1 MNEPLIL
8 EDWELVYLKDSV
20 ASSIARFSELLKEA
34 EKSGIGLDSI
44 ETVIKNYKGLQRKL
58 DAAVVGKE

>member
-1 MNEPLIL
+1 MNEPLVL

-20 ASSIARFSELLKEA
+20 SSSIARFSELLKEA

-58 DAAVVGKE
+58 DAAAVGKD

>member
-1 MNEPLIL
+1 MNEPLVL

>member
-1 MNEPLIL
+1 MNEPLVL

-58 DAAVVGKE
+58 EAAAGGKD

>member
-1 MNEPLIL
+1 MNEPLVL

-20 ASSIARFSELLKEA
+20 SSSIARFSERLKEA

-44 ETVIKNYKGLQRKL
+44 ETVIKNYEGLQRKL
-58 DAAVVGKE
+58 EAAAGDKE

>member
-1 MNEPLIL
+1 MNEPLVL
-8 EDWELVYLKDSV
+8 EDRELVYLKDSV

>member
-1 MNEPLIL
+1 MNEPLVL
-8 EDWELVYLKDSV
+8 EDWELVYLNDSV

>member
-1 MNEPLIL
+1 MNEPLVL
-8 EDWELVYLKDSV
+8 EDWELVYLKESV

-44 ETVIKNYKGLQRKL
+44 ETVIKNYKWLQRKL

>member
-1 MNEPLIL
+1 MNEPLVL

-20 ASSIARFSELLKEA
+20 VSSIARFYELLKEA

-44 ETVIKNYKGLQRKL
+44 ETVIKNYEGLQRKL
-58 DAAVVGKE
+58 EAAAVGKD

>member
-1 MNEPLIL
+1 MNEPLVL

-20 ASSIARFSELLKEA
+20 ASSIARFSGLLKEA

-44 ETVIKNYKGLQRKL
+44 ETVIKNYEGLQRKL
-58 DAAVVGKE
+58 EAAAVGKD

>member
-1 MNEPLIL
+1 MNEPLVL

-20 ASSIARFSELLKEA
+20 ASSIASFSELLKEA

-44 ETVIKNYKGLQRKL
+44 ETVIKNYEGLQRKL
-58 DAAVVGKE
+58 EAAAVGKD